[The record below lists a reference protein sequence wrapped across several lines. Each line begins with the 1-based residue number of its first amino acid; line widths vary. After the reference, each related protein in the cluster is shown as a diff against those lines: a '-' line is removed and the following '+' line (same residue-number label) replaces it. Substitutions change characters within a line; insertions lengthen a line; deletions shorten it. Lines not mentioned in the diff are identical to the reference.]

1 MTSTLARENASPP
14 PSSPTP
20 PTPKPRSQRGWF
32 AALLLRLHFFAGILV
47 GPFILVAA
55 VSGGLYALTPS
66 IEKVVYAEQLEASSA
81 EQNVSLTDQIIAA
94 EELVGDGG
102 TLSAVRPA
110 PEPGDTTRVMFADP
124 DLGESES
131 RAIFVDPATGEIRGD
146 LTAYGTSGA
155 LPLRTWI
162 DQLHRSLHLGDAG
175 RLYSELAASWVGIV
189 AMAGLGLW
197 IARFRKS
204 RTRRDMIRPQRGYTG
219 YRRTRSWHTSIGLWV
234 AVGALFLSATGITWS
249 QLGGANVSELRTALG
264 WQTPAVSTSLDG
276 AEPAP
281 DEHAHHHGSAPA
293 AEDDAAADS
302 EIVSANPATFASV
315 LTVAQRENINT
326 GLVEITPPAEPG
338 TAWVVQEIQRS
349 YPTEVDSVAIDGT
362 TLETVDRVDFADFS
376 IPAKLSRW
384 GIDLH
389 MGSMFG
395 LPNQIAL
402 VLLAAGIASLT
413 VLGYVMWW
421 RRRPTRAGRFEPG
434 SAPARGVLRG
444 APWWGTSAVIAGAL
458 AIGLFLPLVGYTLA
472 AFVVLDVIIG
482 LVQRRRQEVRS

>member
-1 MTSTLARENASPP
+1 MTATLTRESAPPP
-14 PSSPTP
+14 PSA
-20 PTPKPRSQRGWF
+20 PRPRAQRGWF

-47 GPFILVAA
+47 APFILVAA
-55 VSGGLYALTPS
+55 VSGGLYALAPS
-66 IEKVVYAEQLEASSA
+66 LEKVVYADQLEASSA
-81 EQNVSLTDQIIAA
+81 AQSVSLTDQIVTA
-94 EELVGDGG
+94 EEWVGDEG

-110 PEPGDTTRVMFADP
+110 PEPGATTRVMFADP
-124 DLGESES
+124 ELGESES
-131 RAIFVDPATGEIRGD
+131 RAIFVDPASGEILGD
-146 LTAYGTSGA
+146 LTVYGTSGS

-162 DQLHRSLHLGDAG
+162 SQLHRSLHLGDAG
-175 RLYSELAASWVGIV
+175 RLYSELAASWLGIV
-189 AMAGLGLW
+189 AVAGLGLW
-197 IARFRKS
+197 VARFRKS
-204 RTRRDMIRPQRGYTG
+204 RTKRDMIRPQRGYTG
-219 YRRTRSWHTSIGLWV
+219 YRKARSWHTSIGLWV

-276 AEPAP
+276 SEPAA
-281 DEHAHHHGSAPA
+281 DEHAHHHGGSSPA
-293 AEDDAAADS
+293 EGGDT
-302 EIVSANPATFASV
+302 EVTSANAATFASV
-315 LTVAQRENINT
+315 LTVAQRENVNT
-326 GLVEITPPAEPG
+326 GLVEIRPPAEPG

-395 LPNQIAL
+395 LPNQLAM
-402 VLLAAGIASLT
+402 VLLAAGIATLT

-421 RRRPTRAGRFEPG
+421 RRRPTRAARFEPG
-434 SAPARGVLRG
+434 RPPARGVLRG
-444 APWWGTSAVIAGAL
+444 APWWGIAAVIAGAL

-482 LVQRRRQEVRS
+482 LVQRRRKEAHA

>member
-1 MTSTLARENASPP
+1 MTATLTRESAPPP
-14 PSSPTP
+14 PSA
-20 PTPKPRSQRGWF
+20 PRPRTQRGWF

-55 VSGGLYALTPS
+55 VSGGLYAITPS
-66 IEKVVYAEQLEASSA
+66 VEKVVYADQLEASSA
-81 EQNVSLTDQIIAA
+81 EQNVSLADQITTAQ
-94 EELVGDGG
+94 ELVGDDG

-110 PEPGDTTRVMFADP
+110 PEPGDTTRVMFTDP
-124 DLGESES
+124 GLGESES

-175 RLYSELAASWVGIV
+175 RLYSELAASWLGIV
-189 AMAGLGLW
+189 AAAGLGLW

-204 RTRRDMIRPQRGYTG
+204 RTKRDMIRPQRGYTG
-219 YRRTRSWHTSIGLWV
+219 YRKARSWHTSIGLWV

-249 QLGGANVSELRTALG
+249 QLGGANVSELRTTLG

-276 AEPAP
+276 SEPAA
-281 DEHAHHHGSAPA
+281 DEHAHHHGGAAPA
-293 AEDDAAADS
+293 TDEDAE
-302 EIVSANPATFASV
+302 VMSANPATFASV

-326 GLVEITPPAEPG
+326 GLIEIKPPAEPG

-349 YPTEVDSVAIDGT
+349 YPTEVDSVAVDGT

-402 VLLAAGIASLT
+402 VLLAAGIATLT

-421 RRRPTRAGRFEPG
+421 RRRPTRADRFQPGRP
-434 SAPARGVLRG
+434 PVRGVLRG
-444 APWWGTSAVIAGAL
+444 APWWGIAAVIAGAL

-482 LVQRRRQEVRS
+482 LVQRRRQEVRR

>member
-1 MTSTLARENASPP
+1 MTSTLTRGSDSPP
-14 PSSPTP
+14 PASPMP
-20 PTPKPRSQRGWF
+20 PAPKPRSQRGWF
-32 AALLLRLHFFAGILV
+32 SALLLRLHFFAGILV

-55 VSGGLYALTPS
+55 VSGGLYALTPAL
-66 IEKVVYAEQLEASSA
+66 EKVVYADQLEASSA
-81 EQNVSLTDQIIAA
+81 EQYVSLTDQIVAA
-94 EELVGDGG
+94 EDLVGDAG

-155 LPLRTWI
+155 LPLRTWV
-162 DQLHRSLHLGDAG
+162 DQFHRSLHLGDVG
-175 RLYSELAASWVGIV
+175 RLYSELAASWLGIV
-189 AMAGLGLW
+189 AVAGIGLW

-204 RTRRDMIRPQRGYTG
+204 RTKRDMLRPQRGYTG
-219 YRRTRSWHTSIGLWV
+219 YRKTRSWHTSIGLWV

-276 AEPAP
+276 SEPAA
-281 DEHAHHHGSAPA
+281 DEHAHHHGGGAPA
-293 AEDDAAADS
+293 SDDG
-302 EIVSANPATFASV
+302 ETETQTANPATFASV

-326 GLVEITPPAEPG
+326 GLVEIRPPAEPG

-349 YPTEVDSVAIDGT
+349 YPTEVDSVAVDGT

-376 IPAKLSRW
+376 LPAKLSRW

-421 RRRPTRAGRFEPG
+421 RRRPTRAGRLEPG
-434 SAPARGVLRG
+434 RPPARGVLG
-444 APWWGTSAVIAGAL
+444 SAPWWGIAAVIAGAL

>member
-1 MTSTLARENASPP
+1 MTATLTRQSAPPP
-14 PSSPTP
+14 PSA
-20 PTPKPRSQRGWF
+20 PRPRAQRGWF

-47 GPFILVAA
+47 APFILVAA
-55 VSGGLYALTPS
+55 ISGGLYALAPS
-66 IEKVVYAEQLEASSA
+66 LEKVVYADQLEASSA
-81 EQNVSLTDQIIAA
+81 AQNVSLTDQIVTA
-94 EELVGDGG
+94 EELVGDEG

-110 PEPGDTTRVMFADP
+110 PEPGATTRVMFADP
-124 DLGESES
+124 ELGESES
-131 RAIFVDPATGEIRGD
+131 RAIFVDPASGEILGD
-146 LTAYGTSGA
+146 LTVYGTSGS

-162 DQLHRSLHLGDAG
+162 SQLHRSLHLGDAG
-175 RLYSELAASWVGIV
+175 RLYSELAASWLGIV
-189 AMAGLGLW
+189 AVAGLGLW
-197 IARFRKS
+197 VARFRKS
-204 RTRRDMIRPQRGYTG
+204 RTKRDMIRPQRGYTG
-219 YRRTRSWHTSIGLWV
+219 YRKARSWHTSIGLWV

-276 AEPAP
+276 GAAPA
-281 DEHAHHHGSAPA
+281 DEHAHHHGGSSP
-293 AEDDAAADS
+293 AEDGDT
-302 EIVSANPATFASV
+302 EVTSANAATFSSV

-326 GLVEITPPAEPG
+326 GLVEIKPPAEPG

-376 IPAKLSRW
+376 LPAKLSRW

-395 LPNQIAL
+395 LPNQLAM
-402 VLLAAGIASLT
+402 VLLAAGIATLT

-421 RRRPTRAGRFEPG
+421 RRRPTRAARFEPG
-434 SAPARGVLRG
+434 RPPARGVLRG
-444 APWWGTSAVIAGAL
+444 APWWGVAAVIAGAI

-482 LVQRRRQEVRS
+482 LVQHRRKEAHA